1 MLERIIF
8 HGESK
13 TNIAESVPIMLQAL
27 TLTSIPEIFADAS
40 RQFFLKD
47 LHETPPL
54 FTCLIAFAVI
64 YRRIPT

>member
-1 MLERIIF
+1 
-8 HGESK
+8 
-13 TNIAESVPIMLQAL
+13 MLQAL
-27 TLTSIPEIFADAS
+27 TLPNIPEIFADAS